1 MKKKPNEKNT
11 NFFYLEMF
19 FSYFLGKILNI
30 LILFSYAKKAKSS
43 KSTLNNIISIYIN
56 GTTFLLYIKTGKRK
70 RIYRLD
76 IK

>member
-1 MKKKPNEKNT
+1 MMKKKPNEKNT
-11 NFFYLEMF
+11 KKIYLEMF

-43 KSTLNNIISIYIN
+43 KSTLNNIIYIN

-70 RIYRLD
+70 RIYRPD

>member
-1 MKKKPNEKNT
+1 MMKKKPNEKNT
-11 NFFYLEMF
+11 FFCYLEMF

-43 KSTLNNIISIYIN
+43 KSTLNNIIYIN

-70 RIYRLD
+70 RIYRPD